1 MPKKI
6 RATYDWGA
14 ELEGG
19 SEVSGVPIH
28 WTVSRGDWQNDSFQ
42 AAKRKAK
49 SGNLEEGK
57 KRWKKLQGFRKVFD
71 EKALKEFQ
79 HPEGMFAPKF
89 APCEKVWVVRPNVW
103 DPFAAKGIICSV
115 EWCYSI
121 HKWKYAVG
129 WYERVKDAPLGARKN
144 QYFLTTRYFWE
155 EDLYKYEDK
164 LKARDL
170 LIGTL
175 AKIYKWVAD
184 FEDRLHKLKP
194 GDLKDG
200 DCLK

>member
-1 MPKKI
+1 MRQKS
-6 RATYDWGA
+6 TTDWGVT
-14 ELEGG
+14 LEGG
-19 SEVSGVPIH
+19 SEVSGVPYH
-28 WTVSRGDWQNDSFQ
+28 WTVCRDKCQDDTFQ
-42 AAKRKAK
+42 AAKRKAMAR
-49 SGNLEEGK
+49 NRAEGK
-57 KRWKKLQGFRKVFD
+57 CRWEKLNKFRKVFD
-71 EKALKEFQ
+71 EKTLKEFAE
-79 HPEGMFAPKF
+79 PKGFFPPKF
-89 APCEKVWVVRPNVW
+89 LPGEKVWVVRPDVW

-129 WYERVKDAPLGARKN
+129 WHERVKDAPEGCPKN
-144 QYFLTTRYFWE
+144 QYFLITRYFWE
-155 EDLYKYEDK
+155 ENLYKYEDK

-194 GDLKDG
+194 GDLKEG